1 MKKNK
6 FILIITFII
15 LTFVLNVNAGS
26 SNLIDFNKK
35 GDVSLTLKAG
45 SETPLEGVEIKIY
58 KIASPDIENNNLIY
72 NYEKG
77 FSSCSIDLNNLNDE
91 RIPSALE
98 SCLIEKET
106 INLVK
111 KTDSKGKVSFNNLDL
126 GLYLLVQTNKME
138 GYSKFDSFLVMIPE
152 NIDNEWI
159 YNIEATPKTEI
170 YETMDLKVQKMWFNM
185 YYEIP
190 DKITVA
196 LMKND
201 EILKTAELGNHN
213 NWTYIFKDIEKYDSY
228 KVVELD
234 VPDGFKV
241 VYRDYLDV
249 YMIINI
255 DYLAQTGQ
263 NLILM
268 VTLSCVGLIFIVVGI
283 YLNKR
288 KKYE

>member
-1 MKKNK
+1 
-6 FILIITFII
+6 
-15 LTFVLNVNAGS
+15 
-26 SNLIDFNKK
+26 
-35 GDVSLTLKAG
+35 
-45 SETPLEGVEIKIY
+45 
-58 KIASPDIENNNLIY
+58 
-72 NYEKG
+72 
-77 FSSCSIDLNNLNDE
+77 
-91 RIPSALE
+91 
-98 SCLIEKET
+98 
-106 INLVK
+106 
-111 KTDSKGKVSFNNLDL
+111 
-126 GLYLLVQTNKME
+126 
-138 GYSKFDSFLVMIPE
+138 
-152 NIDNEWI
+152 
-159 YNIEATPKTEI
+159 
-170 YETMDLKVQKMWFNM
+170 M

-213 NWTYIFKDIEKYDSY
+213 NWTYMFKDIEKYDSY
-228 KVVELD
+228 KFVELD
-234 VPDGFKV
+234 VTDGFKV

-268 VTLSCVGLIFIVVGI
+268 VTLSCIGLIFIVVGI